1 VLLAAVPVLAYQG
14 TITLLAK
21 ALEQHVNDPALLE
34 SMRVTGGLIVM
45 CIAVI
50 ILDVRKVPLANYL
63 PSLAVAPLLTHWW
76 R

>member
-1 VLLAAVPVLAYQG
+1 MIGVVEARTVVVRMVVGVVAWMSGRVSDRVLVHELVV
-14 TITLLAK
+14 
-21 ALEQHVNDPALLE
+21 
-34 SMRVTGGLIVM
+34 
-45 CIAVI
+45 